1 MATFKLTIVTAEREV
16 FSEDVD
22 SLQAP
27 GIEGQLGILPN
38 HAPLMTQLQPGEMT
52 VRSGN
57 DENVLVVTGG
67 FLEVLNNNVTILA
80 DTAELDVAIDLERA
94 EEAMRRASE
103 RVENRQTDVDLSRA
117 LQAFRRAQIR
127 VGLAR
132 RRGRRSSAATPPV
145 PQQKI

>member
-22 SLQAP
+22 SLVAP

-57 DENVLVVTGG
+57 DENVLIVTGG
-67 FLEVLNNNVTILA
+67 FLEVLENKVTILA
-80 DTAELDVAIDLERA
+80 DTAEMDVAIDLERA
-94 EEAMRRASE
+94 EEALKRAAE
-103 RVENRQTDVDLSRA
+103 RVENKQSDVDLSRA
-117 LQAFRRAQIR
+117 LHAFRRAQVRI
-127 VGLAR
+127 GLAQR
-132 RRGRRSSAATPPV
+132 RERRSSAATPPV
-145 PQQKI
+145 PPQGT

>member
-22 SLQAP
+22 ALIAP

-94 EEAMRRASE
+94 EEAMRRAAE
-103 RVENRQTDVDLSRA
+103 RVENRQSEVDLSRA
-117 LQAFRRAQIR
+117 LQSFRRAQIR

-145 PQQKI
+145 PTQRT